1 MRIPL
6 SRIEYDY
13 VFETFLE
20 TLPPLLLQAGTLFYT
35 LEPSAYTIKQSKLYF
50 HAPVE
55 FIGKPISV
63 FFDHKKRSIA
73 FYTVIQPCGNGC
85 CLSLPDIAYKYDP
98 DTQPDRVVAE
108 IYVPEIAPITAQ
120 EHEAFPL
127 DSIIHTD
134 IQPPS
139 FTDFLPSAYQI
150 ALQYMAEGQLAGG
163 DKALVPLFLYR
174 LYEFE
179 RQTAAIFNPLKKNGM
194 YALFVDSK
202 MLICGCKDSYAVSI
216 GRRQSVRF
224 ALYFPHRTIRITKG
238 RSLFSHFI
246 PKSNTAVVGF
256 LFEDVFE
263 EDKRFLYEHVYHE
276 KYNPAYCLPLGKTG
290 RGA

>member
-98 DTQPDRVVAE
+98 DIQQERIVAE
-108 IYVPEIAPITAQ
+108 IAVPDIPPITVQ
-120 EHEAFPL
+120 GHEAFPL

-134 IQPPS
+134 IQLPS

-150 ALQYMAEGQLAGG
+150 ALQYMAEGQSAGN
-163 DKALVPLFLYR
+163 KALFPLFLYR

-179 RQTAAIFNPLKKNGM
+179 RQPAAIFNPLKKNGM

-224 ALYFPHRTIRITKG
+224 ILYFPHRTIRITKG

-263 EDKRFLYEHVYHE
+263 EDKRFLYEYVYHE
-276 KYNPAYCLPLGKTG
+276 KYNPAYCLAFEKTG